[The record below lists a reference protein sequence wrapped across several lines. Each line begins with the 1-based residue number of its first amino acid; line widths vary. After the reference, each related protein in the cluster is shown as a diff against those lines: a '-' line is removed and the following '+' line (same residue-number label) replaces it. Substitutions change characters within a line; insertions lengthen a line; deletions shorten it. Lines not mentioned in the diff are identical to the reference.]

1 MLFLFASKGF
11 IYGQDAVIKDSTTIL
26 SDSLSLQSDTI
37 NTIKK
42 PKKNMVDAEVSYSA
56 SDSIVLS
63 PEGQKFFLYG
73 NAAIKYR
80 DIDLKAA
87 YIELDMDSTTAYACG
102 VKDSSGVVQGLPVFT
117 DKNGTYTMNTMKYN
131 FKTQKA
137 VIEHVVTEQGEGYV
151 VSSRSK
157 KMEDNTFYIK
167 KGHYSTC
174 DNHDC
179 PHFYLHLTKA
189 KFIPGKK
196 IITGP
201 AYLVLEDVPIYPLF
215 IPFALIPTTSKYSSG
230 VIMPTYGTETQR
242 GLFLREGGYYWAA
255 SNYFDLATTGDI
267 YTNGSWGLQMASKYK
282 WKYHLSGNFSFRT
295 ITNIISEKDLPDYS
309 KTKDMAIRWSHSP
322 DAKANPYSSL
332 SASVD
337 YSTSSFEKNNIQN
350 VVNTQQLATNTKRSS
365 ISYSK
370 RFPVAPVNFSVN
382 LLHSQN
388 SRDTTIDL
396 TIPDFTL
403 TVSKISPFKQ
413 KNRVGEERWFEKIN
427 LSYTGTTKNYI
438 HAKEFELKDKSFVN
452 DWQNGVKH
460 SVPLSMNLKFLKFF
474 TASPS
479 VNYTERWYFKSIE
492 KTYDYDKQRLVTSD
506 TIRGFNRVY
515 DYSLGVGT
523 STKAYM
529 FYTPDKRVFGDKV
542 KAFRHVMTPSVGFS
556 FAPDFG
562 SPRYGYYNQIEYYDA
577 KSDTVVH
584 YQYSRYENAIYG
596 TPSPSKSGNISFSLG
611 NTFDMKVKDLKDSTG
626 VSKIALLEGL
636 SFSSG
641 YNILADSLN
650 FSRVNMSG
658 RTTIKG
664 VGINFGGVF
673 DGYAMDTTSRGTP
686 VRVDRSYF
694 KESGKPLR
702 LESFNFSFGISLN
715 NSKFKKNKDGESNV
729 DSDSLLIP
737 GEPVFD
743 PNDPMGLKNKQ
754 KGDMA
759 DKKMVKGDDG
769 YAKFAIPWTLSLNY
783 SFRLIQDKFNKSTM
797 TYDLKPTSDLNCN
810 GTIDLTKKW
819 KIGFSS
825 GYNFEYKEFTQTNV
839 NITKDLHC
847 WTMSFNLVPTGAY
860 KSFFFTIRV
869 NSSMLQDLKY
879 EKRSSPRDKAGF
891 Y

>member
-11 IYGQDAVIKDSTTIL
+11 IYGQDAVSKDSTVIV
-26 SDSLSLQSDTI
+26 SDSISLQKDSA
-37 NTIKK
+37 NTEK

-102 VKDSSGVVQGLPVFT
+102 VKDSSGVVQGLPVFS

-201 AYLVLEDVPIYPLF
+201 AYLVMEDVPIYPLF
-215 IPFALIPTTSKYSSG
+215 IPFALIPSTSKYSSG

-255 SNYFDLATTGDI
+255 SDYFDLATTGDI

-295 ITNIISEKDLPDYS
+295 ITNIYSEKDLPDYS

-403 TVSKISPFKQ
+403 TVSKISPFKK
-413 KNRVGEERWFEKIN
+413 KNRIGEERWYEKIN
-427 LSYTGTTKNYI
+427 LSYTGTSKNYI
-438 HAKEFELKDKSFVN
+438 HAKEYDFNDKDFPS

-460 SVPLSMNLKFLKFF
+460 SAPLSMNLKFLKFF

-479 VNYTERWYFKSIE
+479 LNYTERWYFNSIE
-492 KTYDYDKQRLVTSD
+492 KAYDYDQQKMVTTD
-506 TIRGFNRVY
+506 TIKGFNRVY
-515 DYSLGVGT
+515 DYSLGIGT

-529 FYTPDKRVFGDKV
+529 FYAPDQRVFGNKV

-556 FAPDFG
+556 FAPDF
-562 SPRYGYYNQIEYYDA
+562 SSSRYGYYNQIEYYDA
-577 KSDTVVH
+577 KSDTVVR

-611 NTFDMKVKDLKDSTG
+611 NTLDMKVKDLKDSTG
-626 VSKIALLEGL
+626 LSKIVLLEGL

-650 FSRVNMSG
+650 FSKVNMSG

-694 KESGKPLR
+694 KETGKPLR

-715 NSKFKKNKDGESNV
+715 NSKFKKSKDGESKV

-754 KGDMA
+754 KVDEK
-759 DKKMVKGDDG
+759 DKRMVKGDDG
-769 YAKFAIPWTLSLNY
+769 YAKFTIPWTLSLNY
-783 SFRLIQDKFNKSTM
+783 SFRLIQDKFNKSSM

-819 KIGFSS
+819 KVGFST
-825 GYNFEYKEFTQTNV
+825 GYNFEYKEFTQTNI

-860 KSFFFTIRV
+860 KSYFFTIRV

-879 EKRSSPRDKAGF
+879 EKRSSPRDKASF
-891 Y
+891 YQ